1 MIYVKPAKSAG
12 ISSTANGALTL
23 LSGQHFRISSVFDT
37 VLPARIIIGVAFGV
51 FVSPVLT
58 RPTMRRGVFVPRGSN
73 RRDAARLALPL
84 FPVVCGPVG
93 AERIKR
99 FYLLASGAVLG
110 SFGRFPTRGG
120 DMPGLGIGDLTL
132 TAIARQT
139 VRAFDRLVKR
149 FGGFNLVALRT
160 GLHNFLLLRKRIIK
174 TTVVSVNKQTITSYR
189 GAPVLRGGK
198 HRAA

>member
-12 ISSTANGALTL
+12 ISSAANSALATL
-23 LSGQHFRISSVFDT
+23 LGQHTGVGSVLDA
-37 VLPARIIIGVAFGV
+37 VVALGVVVGVPLRVARGPRFTR
-51 FVSPVLT
+51 SPV
-58 RPTMRRGVFVPRGSN
+58 RGRILVPRGSN

-160 GLHNFLLLRKRIIK
+160 
-174 TTVVSVNKQTITSYR
+174 
-189 GAPVLRGGK
+189 
-198 HRAA
+198 